1 MEIPKLNTNFTL
13 AESNPR
19 EDTYDRK
26 TSEAHNTS

>member
-19 EDTYDRK
+19 EDTLDQK
-26 TSEAHNTS
+26 VSEAQNTS